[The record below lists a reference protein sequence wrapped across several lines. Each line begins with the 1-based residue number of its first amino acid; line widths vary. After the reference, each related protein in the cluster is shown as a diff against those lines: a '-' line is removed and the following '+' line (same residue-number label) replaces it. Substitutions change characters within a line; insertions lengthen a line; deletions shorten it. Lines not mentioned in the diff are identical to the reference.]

1 MTNRYSDWFP
11 RVLGLFSVVAT
22 SLLLLSLMNKG
33 LGQEPKLHSLVV
45 SAVAGIDNFVNVL
58 ATALTPQLVDIVT
71 WLNAKFGT
79 AVQVR
84 PDWRWYFSF
93 VTLYLFIDAVGYLH
107 RRARIGF
114 AVAIIAALTLAFFF
128 SILATSLRVP
138 ATTYSEF
145 ASAALMTVCVFFYIV
160 IGTLVHAF
168 LYRDDF
174 ANYTGQP
181 VESFGRYCR
190 VRLTRALLILLVGL
204 LVQGIT
210 LLPPAAHVFSHIH
223 ATKSPG
229 LYTVAACMLLLGVYW
244 AIRGAVNA
252 RRVHVNRKIPLWTA
266 FISDGNTKTAS
277 RILGAFFLAA
287 AAIAQGLFWEGN

>member
-1 MTNRYSDWFP
+1 
-11 RVLGLFSVVAT
+11 
-22 SLLLLSLMNKG
+22 MNKG
-33 LGQEPKLHSLVV
+33 LGQEPKLHSLII
-45 SAVAGIDNFVNVL
+45 SAIAGIDDVVNVV
-58 ATALTPQLVDIVT
+58 ASILTPWLLDIVS
-71 WLNAKFGT
+71 WLNAKLGT
-79 AVQVR
+79 TVQVR

-93 VTLYLFIDAVGYLH
+93 ATLYLFIDAVSYFH
-107 RRARIGF
+107 RRAYIGF
-114 AVAIIAALTLAFFF
+114 VVAIVTAPALALFF
-128 SILATSLRVP
+128 SILATSLRAPVT
-138 ATTYSEF
+138 AYSEF
-145 ASAALMTVCVFFYIV
+145 SSAALMTICVFFYIA

-168 LYRDDF
+168 LYREEF

-190 VRLTRALLILLVGL
+190 IRLTRALFILLAGL

-210 LLPPAAHVFSHIH
+210 LLPPGSNIFSQIH

-229 LYTVAACMLLLGVYW
+229 LYTVAACMFLLGVYW

-252 RRVHVNRKIPLWTA
+252 QKVHLNRKMPLWTA

-277 RILGAFFLAA
+277 RILGAFLLAA